1 MKTLWLTLPLS
12 RNADSNAA
20 NGTYTVH
27 TYTSKDLK
35 NWEYHSDILTCQN
48 NLEDGDILYENGIL
62 YYVFEKE
69 MYDKGPSSLNV
80 ISSADGGFTW
90 SGEKEILPADA
101 DHEPAACLP
110 DKSSYTLY
118 YSSDS
123 QNPGKSYASASVYKI
138 KLDREFTPSASAV
151 PIDLQEKQGI
161 LLYDVSIKNKES
173 YFLYSQ
179 NYLTDNRLI
188 LKSISSSWLFPVTE
202 KPP

>member
-1 MKTLWLTLPLS
+1 M
-12 RNADSNAA
+12 
-20 NGTYTVH
+20 
-27 TYTSKDLK
+27 
-35 NWEYHSDILTCQN
+35 
-48 NLEDGDILYENGIL
+48 YENGIL

-161 LLYDVSIKNKES
+161 LLYDVSIKIRNPTFYIPK
-173 YFLYSQ
+173 
-179 NYLTDNRLI
+179 I
-188 LKSISSSWLFPVTE
+188 I
-202 KPP
+202 